1 MEALPP
7 LSALRAFEAA
17 ARRLSFAD
25 AAKELHVTP
34 AAVSNQIRQLEA
46 QMGVRLFRR
55 LTRSVVLT
63 PEGAAALPA
72 LTEGF
77 ARLRDGVA
85 AMRAA
90 QPGPLSIS
98 VAPSLAHKWLA
109 PRIGRFRDQWPD
121 IALRVDARES
131 LADFGAD
138 GVDLA
143 LRLGREP
150 DARLQAMPLF
160 DQPVFPVASPALA
173 AALGPE
179 PEISDLLRLPLLHL
193 DRGPDGAGLP
203 SWSDWLTAAGVR
215 GEVPKG
221 PRYAQIALALEA
233 AIGGAGLVLASEAL
247 VQADVDAGRLVRP
260 LCCRTPAVGA
270 VRYSVVYPPERG
282 SDPRVRA
289 FRDWV
294 LAEAGASGCCG

>member
-1 MEALPP
+1 MEPMPP
-7 LSALRAFEAA
+7 LAALRAFEAA

-34 AAVSNQIRQLEA
+34 AAISNQVRQLEA

-77 ARLRDGVA
+77 ARLREGVS
-85 AMRAA
+85 AMRAVE
-90 QPGPLSIS
+90 GGSLFVS

-109 PRIGRFRDQWPD
+109 PRLVRFRETWPD
-121 IALRVDARES
+121 IALRVDAREA
-131 LADFGAD
+131 LADFDRD

-143 LRLGREP
+143 LRLGQEP
-150 DARLQAMPLF
+150 NERLRAVPLF

-173 AALGPE
+173 DALGPQ
-179 PEISDLLRLPLLHL
+179 PAPADLLRLPLLHL
-193 DRGPDGAGLP
+193 DCGRDGAALP
-203 SWSDWLTAAGVR
+203 SWSDWLIAAGVP
-215 GEVPKG
+215 GKVPDG
-221 PRYAQIALALEA
+221 PRYGQIALALEA
-233 AIGGAGLVLASEAL
+233 AIAGEGLVLASEAL

-260 LCCRTPAVGA
+260 LCCKTRGVGA
-270 VRYSVVYPPERG
+270 VRYWIVYPPARG

-289 FRDWV
+289 FRDWA
-294 LAEAGASGCCG
+294 LGEAALSGCCR